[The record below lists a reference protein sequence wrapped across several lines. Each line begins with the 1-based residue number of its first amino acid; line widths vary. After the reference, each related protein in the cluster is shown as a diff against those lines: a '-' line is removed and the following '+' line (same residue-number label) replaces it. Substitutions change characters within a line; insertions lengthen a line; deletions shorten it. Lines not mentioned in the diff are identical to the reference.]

1 MRWIIIKNKKS
12 FFLIAFTTI
21 LIFSTQI
28 SYARYITTEI
38 LNGVQEIATPVIQ
51 IKEGNIAQIDRNN
64 NIGYYEFCV
73 KNFEQEKI
81 SEIDFLYTIEIIS
94 DLEDK
99 VKFELYSN
107 EQQISMQDL
116 KTNEISLG
124 KNKKI
129 EQSYKLKITYN
140 PTVEVSEECMKHIQI
155 KIHSVQEKI

>member
-1 MRWIIIKNKKS
+1 MRWIIIKNKKR

-107 EQQISMQDL
+107 DQQISMQDL

-140 PTVEVSEECMKHIQI
+140 PAVEASEECMKHIQI